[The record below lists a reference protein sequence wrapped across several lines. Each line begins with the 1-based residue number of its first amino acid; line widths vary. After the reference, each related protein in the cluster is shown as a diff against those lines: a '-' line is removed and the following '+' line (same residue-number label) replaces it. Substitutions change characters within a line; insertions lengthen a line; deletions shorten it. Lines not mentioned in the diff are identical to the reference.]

1 MVTCQLFSIFPLPP
15 TFRFCFLPSSAHYD
29 MAPSATFCN
38 IPLSTSVDPLS
49 ATSRVSLDW
58 VLSAGIPTS
67 RSIASGVLILP
78 CGDTVSSMHTK
89 LSVTSGLP
97 YDLVLGRDWL
107 FFCRETLPHSSFHL
121 SSGTVSPGQPPAA
134 PLGLYTL
141 PGSHST
147 AMEVDAEQSINM
159 SPQGKSLLSYRPL
172 LFTHNFPS
180 PGSYLCMRGASGL
193 SLPIYVRFP
202 TI

>member
-1 MVTCQLFSIFPLPP
+1 
-15 TFRFCFLPSSAHYD
+15 

-67 RSIASGVLILP
+67 RSVASGVLILP
-78 CGDTVSSMHTK
+78 CSNTVCSMHTK

-107 FFCRETLPHSSFHL
+107 FFCRETLPHSSFDL
-121 SSGTVSPGQPPAA
+121 SSGTVTPGQPPAA
-134 PLGLYTL
+134 PLGPSVP
-141 PGSHST
+141 PGSNLG
-147 AMEVDAEQSINM
+147 AMEVEAECSM
-159 SPQGKSLLSYRPL
+159 DTSPQGKSILSYWPL
-172 LFTHNFPS
+172 ILAHIFTS

>member
-1 MVTCQLFSIFPLPP
+1 
-15 TFRFCFLPSSAHYD
+15 

-67 RSIASGVLILP
+67 RSVASGVLILP
-78 CGDTVSSMHTK
+78 CSNTVCSMHTK

-107 FFCRETLPHSSFHL
+107 FFCREMLPHSSFDL
-121 SSGTVSPGQPPAA
+121 SSGTVTPGQPPAA
-134 PLGLYTL
+134 PLGPSVP
-141 PGSHST
+141 PGSNLG
-147 AMEVDAEQSINM
+147 AMEVKAECSM
-159 SPQGKSLLSYRPL
+159 DTSPQAPGRICVCEAPLACRCPSTSGSRPSDELMTPLTSLTL
-172 LFTHNFPS
+172 LRDI
-180 PGSYLCMRGASGL
+180 LLGL
-193 SLPIYVRFP
+193 TWTPCYKIPYFCIS
-202 TI
+202 